1 MRLFVAV
8 VPPDEA
14 LEHLSAGLDAA
25 RTREADVLGNET
37 LRWARPD
44 TWHLTL
50 AFLGELADKRVPDL
64 DRRLHRAASRHAA
77 CEVALTGSGRFD
89 GRVLWIGFSGEVAV
103 LRRLA
108 GSVQAA
114 SRRAGADVD
123 ERPLRAHITL
133 ARAREPTDL
142 RPAVAALADYA
153 GPPWTAHELV
163 LVRSRLGAGPGRTAL
178 HEVISR
184 HPLAGPPERS

>member
-8 VPPDEA
+8 VAPPEA
-14 LEHLSAGLDAA
+14 LEHLAA
-25 RTREADVLGNET
+25 ALGEARSREAAVLGAEA
-37 LRWARPD
+37 LRWSHPD

-50 AFLGELADKRVPDL
+50 AFLGEVVDRLVPDL
-64 DRRLHRAASRHAA
+64 ERRLHRAAARHPAA
-77 CEVALTGSGRFD
+77 DVALTGAGRFD
-89 GRVLWIGFSGEVAV
+89 GRVLWIGFGGEVAG
-103 LRRLA
+103 LKRLA
-108 GSVQAA
+108 ASVQAA

-153 GPPWTAHELV
+153 GPPWTADELV

-184 HPLAGPPERS
+184 HPLAERR